1 MDIDVAACRARQ
13 QRLLSVLHA
22 RQLDLAIVSLPEH
35 VQYLM
40 GPRFHWAFMA
50 FGVLLADGRSILVG
64 PEQRIP
70 ASHAADEVLT
80 YAARWHS
87 TMRNDQRE
95 AATRV
100 LYDRLRNVAG
110 AAAMGVEFST
120 FTRHWPGSQS
130 LHDLEPDLYR
140 LRRNKDADE
149 LARIVRA
156 TEATGRMYE
165 RAREWM
171 RPGLNEL
178 DLFNEL
184 QSVAVAT
191 LGEMLTATGNDYQC
205 NSRGGAPRSR
215 LTQPGEL
222 YILDLGPAFQGYF
235 ADNARTLA
243 VDEPSVDQLRAWEH
257 TVEVFGMVESLVRP
271 GVSARELF
279 ERVQQ
284 WMDRAPLGKFN
295 HHLGHGIGLFP
306 HEGPHLNPHWDDTFA
321 EGDVFTAEPG
331 LYAPELRAGLRLEN
345 TYRVTASGVER
356 LTSFPLELKL

>member
-1 MDIDVAACRARQ
+1 MEIDVAACRARQ
-13 QRLLSVLHA
+13 QRLLAILHS
-22 RQLDLAIVSLPEH
+22 RKLDLAIVSLPEH

-40 GPRFHWAFMA
+40 GPRFHWAFAA
-50 FGVLLADGRSILVG
+50 FGVQLADGRAILVG

-70 ASHAADEVLT
+70 STHAADEVIT

-95 AATRV
+95 AATQA
-100 LYDRLRNVAG
+100 LHERLKGNRG
-110 AAAMGVEFST
+110 ARSMGVEFSS

-130 LHDLEPDLYR
+130 LQDIEPDLFR
-140 LRRNKDADE
+140 LRRSKDPDE
-149 LARIVRA
+149 LAKIIKA
-156 TEATGRMYE
+156 TEATGHMYE
-165 RAREWM
+165 RAREMM

-184 QSVAVAT
+184 QSIAVRT
-191 LGEMLTATGNDYQC
+191 LGEPLTATGNDYQC

-215 LTQPGEL
+215 ETQSGEL
-222 YILDLGPAFQGYF
+222 YVLDLGPAYQGYF

-243 VDEPSVDQLRAWEH
+243 VEEPSSEQLRAWEH
-257 TVEVFGMVESLVRP
+257 TVQVFSMVESTVRP
-271 GVSARELF
+271 GTSARELF
-279 ERVQQ
+279 EKVQQ
-284 WMDRAPLGKFN
+284 WMNQAPLGRFN

-345 TYRVTASGVER
+345 TYRVTANGVER
-356 LTSFPLELKL
+356 LTNFPLELKL